1 MSKDPA
7 VLFFIDTW
15 LLATKEMR
23 ADCRGWY
30 LNLILHQFDKNDLP
44 DDIEELANLADV
56 RFSEYEM
63 FKQVFKQVL
72 KHKFKKQPNGRLA
85 NEYAKSILRRRADF
99 KQKRSLSGKISYFL
113 RYVRLNLHSDEN
125 VIQAVKNK
133 IDFNKLDVKNE
144 QMIEQVFKQTFEL
157 IYGNGN
163 GNGNGNNNINNLE
176 DYNKLLIEQ
185 KTKFEEDMI
194 VVEMMKIWKKYNPS
208 YFEDKEFD
216 YPSCLQIAY
225 KIAKAKGW
233 KKNDIIDFKKYD
245 TLKSWEKIVSFV
257 VLDPFLKNLALKNLV
272 NQFQMIVQKMTN
284 NEKEEKNKNNKE
296 NVKIKL

>member
-1 MSKDPA
+1 
-7 VLFFIDTW
+7 
-15 LLATKEMR
+15 
-23 ADCRGWY
+23 
-30 LNLILHQFDKNDLP
+30 
-44 DDIEELANLADV
+44 
-56 RFSEYEM
+56 
-63 FKQVFKQVL
+63 
-72 KHKFKKQPNGRLA
+72 
-85 NEYAKSILRRRADF
+85 
-99 KQKRSLSGKISYFL
+99 
-113 RYVRLNLHSDEN
+113 
-125 VIQAVKNK
+125 
-133 IDFNKLDVKNE
+133 
-144 QMIEQVFKQTFEL
+144 
-157 IYGNGN
+157 
-163 GNGNGNNNINNLE
+163 
-176 DYNKLLIEQ
+176 
-185 KTKFEEDMI
+185 MI